1 MAELPPRVWPDQE
14 IHDELKLDQ
23 ESFKSCAWG
32 QKDVNAAPSIR
43 ARWRA
48 VQTCMSDH
56 TLMAPIDETLRTFM
70 AKKGYYLM
78 PA

>member
-32 QKDVNAAPSIR
+32 QKDVNAAPSLGAR
-43 ARWRA
+43 ALACSPDMHERPHLDGTDRW
-48 VQTCMSDH
+48 D
-56 TLMAPIDETLRTFM
+56 IENFY
-70 AKKGYYLM
+70 G
-78 PA
+78 